1 MQRIKSLDSFRG
13 FIMLVMVW
21 VHLCDWWIREEDFWF
36 SKAILPIIQLT
47 FGPGFLL
54 LAGISITL
62 SYRNSLIKITKMHDF
77 NYNILRK
84 EYLFRATFILI
95 VALGYNS
102 IVALNFM
109 NPLDLWK
116 WFILL
121 TMAISLFLVWPLLKL
136 PKQTRLVI
144 AVIIWVINCFLFK
157 YLLPFQGQANVFGTI
172 YYFLYNSIDVIP
184 FPHYFSFLL
193 IGTALG
199 EIFFDIYQIK
209 DQKERK
215 LLIKKKIILPFLI
228 LGFTLIIIGVAL
240 DPQLALERTS
250 FIWIMLAMGISLLS
264 LSTFIVFVDFKLLIN
279 KSRRSFKFLFYYSYY
294 SLTVY
299 LVHNIFYFFFLHQLN
314 LFQFWIL
321 TVITC
326 LVFGFILQL
335 IYNKIG
341 PKFSIKVQL
350 GRLSSGLAKKLEKEK
365 AYS

>member
-21 VHLCDWWIREEDFWF
+21 VHLCDWWIREEDIWF
-36 SKAILPIIQLT
+36 SNAILPIIQLS

-62 SYRNSLIKITKMHDF
+62 YYRKNLIKITKMHDF
-77 NYNILRK
+77 NYNILKK
-84 EYLFRATFILI
+84 EYLFRATFILL

-121 TMAISLFLVWPLLKL
+121 TMAISLFLCWPLLKL
-136 PKQTRLVI
+136 SKHTRLII
-144 AVIIWVINCFLFK
+144 AVIIWILNCFLFT
-157 YLLPFQGQANVFGTI
+157 YLLPFQGQANVFGII
-172 YYFLYNSIDVIP
+172 YYILYNSIDVIP
-184 FPHYFSFLL
+184 LFHYFSFLL
-193 IGTALG
+193 IGTFLG
-199 EIFFDIYQIK
+199 EIIYDIYQIK
-209 DQKERK
+209 DQKERN

-228 LGFTLIIIGVAL
+228 LGFTLIIISVAF

-250 FIWIMLAMGISLLS
+250 FIWIMLAMGINLLS

-279 KSRRSFKFLFYYSYY
+279 KSRSRFKFLFYYSYY

-321 TVITC
+321 TIITC
-326 LVFGFILQL
+326 FLFGFILQL
-335 IYNKIG
+335 IFNKYG

-350 GRLSSGLAKKLEKEK
+350 GRMSSSLAKKLEK
-365 AYS
+365 

>member
-21 VHLCDWWIREEDFWF
+21 VHLCDWWIREEDIWF
-36 SKAILPIIQLT
+36 SNAILPILKLI

-62 SYRNSLIKITKMHDF
+62 SYKKNLIKITKMHDF
-77 NYNILRK
+77 NYNILKK

-95 VALGYNS
+95 LALGYNS
-102 IVALNFM
+102 IVALKFM

-121 TMAISLFLVWPLLKL
+121 TMAISLFLTWPLLKL
-136 PKQTRLVI
+136 PKHTRLVI
-144 AVIIWVINCFLFK
+144 AVIVWIINYFLFK

-193 IGTALG
+193 IGTILG
-199 EIFFDIYQIK
+199 EIIYDGYQVK
-209 DQKERK
+209 DQKERN

-228 LGFTLIIIGVAL
+228 LGSILIIISVAL
-240 DPQLALERTS
+240 DTKLALERTS
-250 FIWIMLAMGISLLS
+250 FIWIIFAMGINLFLFSI
-264 LSTFIVFVDFKLLIN
+264 FIVFVDFKLLIN
-279 KSRRSFKFLFYYSYY
+279 KSRFKFLSYYSYY

-299 LVHNIFYFFFLHQLN
+299 LVHNIFYFFFLHLLN
-314 LFQFWIL
+314 VFQFWIL
-321 TVITC
+321 AIITC
-326 LVFGFILQL
+326 FVFGLILQL
-335 IYNKIG
+335 FYNKYG

-350 GRLSSGLAKKLEKEK
+350 GRLSSRLAKKVRKRN
-365 AYS
+365 SV

>member
-21 VHLCDWWIREEDFWF
+21 VHLCDWWIREEDIWF
-36 SKAILPIIQLT
+36 SNAILPILKLT

-54 LAGISITL
+54 IAGISITL
-62 SYRNSLIKITKMHDF
+62 SYRKNLIKNTKMVDF
-77 NYNILRK
+77 NYNLLKK

-102 IVALNFM
+102 VVALRFM

-121 TMAISLFLVWPLLKL
+121 TMSISLFLTWPLLKL

-144 AVIIWVINCFLFK
+144 AVIIWILNCFLFT
-157 YLLPFQGQANVFGTI
+157 YLLPFQGQANVFGII
-172 YYFLYNSIDVIP
+172 YYVLYNSTDVIP

-193 IGTALG
+193 IGTILG
-199 EIFFDIYQIK
+199 EIIYDIYQIK

-215 LLIKKKIILPFLI
+215 LLIQKKLILPFLI
-228 LGFTLIIIGVAL
+228 LGFMLIILSVAF

-250 FIWIMLAMGISLLS
+250 LIWIMFAMGINLLL
-264 LSTFIVFVDFKLLIN
+264 LSTFIEFVDLKLLIN
-279 KSRRSFKFLFYYSYY
+279 KSRFKFLTYYSYY
-294 SLTVY
+294 SLTLY
-299 LVHNIFYFFFLHQLN
+299 LVHNLFYFFFLHLLN
-314 LFQFWIL
+314 VFQFWIL
-321 TVITC
+321 AIITC
-326 LVFGFILQL
+326 FVFGFILQL
-335 IYNKIG
+335 IYNKYG

-350 GRLSSGLAKKLEKEK
+350 GRLSSGIAKKLEK
-365 AYS
+365 